1 MKQLLAILFATG
13 FTYAVSL
20 LAGKLV
26 LKLLR
31 VKLSRLEEHF
41 LGFVLGAA
49 CLSTL
54 VFVLTAAGLAHRGVF
69 LAAGLVLCFISL
81 VTYSSTPPSIEK
93 SLDAARTSARATGS
107 IRECIYENV

>member
-26 LKLLR
+26 LKLLP

-54 VFVLTAAGLAHRGVF
+54 VFAVTPAGPAHPGRL
-69 LAAGLVLCFISL
+69 LAAGFIIICL
-81 VTYSSTPPSIEK
+81 A
-93 SLDAARTSARATGS
+93 LWARAQRFSRPAQVTPMPL
-107 IRECIYENV
+107 V

>member
-41 LGFVLGAA
+41 LGCVLGAA

-69 LAAGLVLCFISL
+69 LAAGFIIIALSFWRGAHRFSGGPHL
-81 VTYSSTPPSIEK
+81 TPFPHY
-93 SLDAARTSARATGS
+93 
-107 IRECIYENV
+107 C